1 VHVIEGTDWK
11 MRPSLEPACVTL
23 HDMVDAD
30 SSVIEHFITD
40 PWQLEG
46 LVASHYFQRHASPF
60 QY

>member
-1 VHVIEGTDWK
+1 
-11 MRPSLEPACVTL
+11 
-23 HDMVDAD
+23 MVDAD